1 MTFPMSEIRVKPLTA
16 SDRPWLSRFT
26 VEKWGSRIVVSK
38 GTVYEPEKLEGF
50 KVVQGG
56 KAMGALTYHVD
67 GRECEIVTLNSLEEG
82 VGVGSALLTA
92 ARDKAKS
99 LGCRRLWL
107 ITTNDN
113 LNALRFYQKRGLQIV
128 AVYPHAIE
136 RSRKLKPGI
145 PLVGNDGIPLR
156 DELEL
161 EVSLESSS
169 RSSSV
174 P

>member
-16 SDRPWLSRFT
+16 NDRPWLSRFT

-67 GRECEIVTLNSLEEG
+67 GRECEIVTINSLEEG

-92 ARDKAKS
+92 VKDKAKS

-113 LNALRFYQKRGLQIV
+113 LNALRFYQKRGLHI
-128 AVYPHAIE
+128 
-136 RSRKLKPGI
+136 
-145 PLVGNDGIPLR
+145 GIPLR

-161 EVSLESSS
+161 ELSLEGTS
-169 RSSSV
+169 
-174 P
+174 

>member
-1 MTFPMSEIRVKPLTA
+1 MSEIHVRPLVA
-16 SDRPWLSRFT
+16 NDRPWLSRLT

-92 ARDKAKS
+92 ARDKANS
-99 LGCRRLWL
+99 LACSLLWL
-107 ITTNDN
+107 IPTNDN
-113 LNALRFYQKRGLQIV
+113 LNALRLYQKRGLQLV

-136 RSRKLKPGI
+136 R
-145 PLVGNDGIPLR
+145 
-156 DELEL
+156 
-161 EVSLESSS
+161 
-169 RSSSV
+169 
-174 P
+174 